1 MRIGVFAAACCTL
14 LVLSGADRFLSG
26 TDLLGP
32 RSAAAQTSAP
42 SGYDRGQDIS
52 PTYDGWEQNADGT
65 YSLYFGYFNRNADEE
80 IDVPIGPNNTF
91 DGGTADRG
99 QPTHFYPNRKWWVF
113 MVVVP
118 ANWPKEQ
125 RVTWTLITHGKTN
138 QAKGWLQPEWEVD
151 KDLIAKNAARDPSLM
166 TNGTNETDLD
176 HENRPP
182 VITGSPAQTVNVSD
196 TLALTVT
203 ANDDGHPKP
212 IPDPTGHLQQGVR
225 VRWIVYRGAGKV
237 QFTPDIL
244 NQRVYGKPAMLDT
257 KVRFTAPGA
266 YRLRAIA
273 SDGQTFSTYD
283 VDVTVK

>member
-1 MRIGVFAAACCTL
+1 MKTCVLAVASCAVL
-14 LVLSGADRFLSG
+14 LLSGADPS
-26 TDLLGP
+26 GP
-32 RSAAAQTSAP
+32 RLANAQTPAP
-42 SGYDRGQDIS
+42 TTYDRGQDIS
-52 PTYDGWEQNADGT
+52 PTYDGWEQNDDGS
-65 YSLYFGYFNRNADEE
+65 YSLYFGYFNRNATEE
-80 IDVPIGPNNTF
+80 VDVPVGPNNTF
-91 DGGTADRG
+91 DGGVADRG

-113 MVVVP
+113 KVDVP
-118 ANWPKEQ
+118 ASWPKEQ
-125 RVTWTLITHGKTN
+125 RLVWTLVTRGKTN
-138 QAKGWLQPEWEVD
+138 QAKGWLQPEWQVD

-182 VITGSPAQTVNVSD
+182 VMTGSAPQVVNVAD
-196 TLALTVT
+196 TMPLTVT

-212 IPDPTGHLQQGVR
+212 IPDPAGRLQQGVR

-237 QFTPDIL
+237 QFTPDIMG
-244 NQRVYGKPAMLDT
+244 QRVFGKPATLDT
-257 KVRFTAPGA
+257 KVRFSAPGA

>member
-1 MRIGVFAAACCTL
+1 MKTC
-14 LVLSGADRFLSG
+14 LVVTVLALSSA
-26 TDLLGP
+26 DLLSS
-32 RSAAAQTSAP
+32 RTANAQTPAASA
-42 SGYDRGQDIS
+42 YDRGQDIS
-52 PTYDGWEQNADGT
+52 PTYDGWEQNADGS
-65 YSLYFGYFNRNADEE
+65 YALYFGYFNRNVNEE
-80 IDVPIGPNNTF
+80 LDVPIGPNNSF
-91 DGGTADRG
+91 DGGVADRG

-113 MVVVP
+113 KVDVP

-125 RVTWTLITHGKTN
+125 RVTWTLITRGKTN

-182 VITGSPAQTVNVSD
+182 VITGSAAQTVNLSD
-196 TLALTVT
+196 TLSLNVM

-212 IPDPTGHLQQGVR
+212 VPDPTGQLQQGVR

-237 QFTPDIL
+237 QFTPDIT
-244 NQRVYGKPAMLDT
+244 NQRVYGKPAALDT
-257 KVRFTAPGA
+257 KVRFSAPGA

-283 VDVTVK
+283 VDVTVR